1 MELVFYGVRGSYP
14 TARRDQLRYG
24 GNSTCL
30 YFETRSGQCLILDA
44 GSGIRH
50 LGQDLLGGPFGEGHG
65 VAYVLISHTHWDH
78 ILGFPFF
85 APLSVAGNRFV
96 VVSAGQVG
104 MHIRE
109 VLDGQ
114 QNAINF
120 PISMEAFQA
129 KIEYMLFNPG
139 DTLVLGAFRIE
150 TVQLNH
156 PGTTVGYRIEA
167 DGHVATVV
175 TDTARIRETQLGDGM
190 GGDRLDEDFAERYL
204 ADLVHLARESDVL
217 VHDAH
222 FLEHEIYG
230 RYAWGHSTVEDA
242 IEVARL
248 AGAQQL
254 WLFHHHPERSDTDI
268 EEQLS
273 LARDLCLGEQLQIEA
288 AAEGVRLVIGS
299 ADLPSRGCEP

>member
-30 YFETRSGQCLILDA
+30 YFRTESGQSLVLDA
-44 GSGIRH
+44 GSGIRS
-50 LGQDLLGGPFGEGHG
+50 LGQDLLDGPFGEGRG
-65 VAYVLISHTHWDH
+65 AAYILISHTHWDH

-96 VVSAGQVG
+96 VASAGQIGV
-104 MHIRE
+104 HIRE

-120 PISMEAFQA
+120 PTSMDAFHA
-129 KIEYMLFNPG
+129 AIEYMLFDPG

-167 DGHVATVV
+167 DGGVVTVY
-175 TDTARIRETQLGDGM
+175 TDTARIRETRLGDGM
-190 GGDRLDEDFAERYL
+190 GGPRPDEAFSRRYL
-204 ADLVHLARESDVL
+204 AGLVHLARGANVL

-222 FLEHEIYG
+222 FLEHEMYG

-242 IEVARL
+242 IEIARHAAVERL
-248 AGAQQL
+248 V
-254 WLFHHHPERSDTDI
+254 LFHHHPERSDAGID
-268 EEQLS
+268 EQLS
-273 LARDLCLGEQLQIEA
+273 LARDLCRGEALQIDA
-288 AAEGVRLVIGS
+288 AAEGLRFAIGAECLS
-299 ADLPSRGCEP
+299 DAGSIP